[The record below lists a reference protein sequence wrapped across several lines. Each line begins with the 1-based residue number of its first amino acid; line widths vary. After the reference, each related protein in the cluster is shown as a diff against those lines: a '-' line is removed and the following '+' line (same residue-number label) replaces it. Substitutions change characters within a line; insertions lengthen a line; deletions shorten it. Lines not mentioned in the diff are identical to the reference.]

1 MAIGLNVPLPLL
13 TGCVSSFP
21 EESFLCFELEPTPVS
36 VFITNLCEVSS
47 LYKDFKASCI
57 AIECRSLLRDVL
69 PILDSDMACP
79 LASFKS
85 LTAPS
90 LLSPIIPGIYL
101 SFPPLLSSGEQLS
114 TQLPP
119 DHPTSTSVRVSTA

>member
-1 MAIGLNVPLPLL
+1 MVIRLNVPLPLL

-36 VFITNLCEVSS
+36 VFITNLCDVSS
-47 LYKDFKASCI
+47 LYEDFKASSI

-69 PILDSDMACP
+69 PTLDCDMALP

-90 LLSPIIPGIYL
+90 PLSPMI
-101 SFPPLLSSGEQLS
+101 SGL
-114 TQLPP
+114 
-119 DHPTSTSVRVSTA
+119 